1 MVTPDADR
9 ADAVAWPEMVET
21 VHRQMRS
28 LVGGGHRELEDLTQ
42 AALER
47 LVVAL
52 PRFEGRAALTT
63 FTYRLCAHVAM
74 DHWRGW
80 RRWAK
85 RFQFWTDR
93 AAELPSNG
101 QPSEDWVACE
111 RARRLYAC
119 LERLSPAQRI
129 CVTLAEL
136 EELPA
141 SRIAEILECP
151 EPTVR
156 SRVRAGRVALAAMLR
171 RDPLF
176 ADEPRRSRSRR
187 EEAPAQAQPEC
198 VQSIVLQAR
207 DV

>member
-1 MVTPDADR
+1 VSAPSR
-9 ADAVAWPEMVET
+9 AEGVAWPEVVRT

-28 LVGGGHRELEDLTQ
+28 LVGGGHRDLEDLAQ

-47 LVVAL
+47 LVIAL
-52 PRFEGRAALTT
+52 PRFEGRAELST

-85 RFQFWTDR
+85 RFQFWTERVSDL
-93 AAELPSNG
+93 AAEGEPSA
-101 QPSEDWVACE
+101 DCLADE

-119 LERLSPAQRI
+119 LERLTPAKRI

-151 EPTVR
+151 EATVR
-156 SRVRAGRVALAAMLR
+156 SRLRAGRAELAAMLR

-176 ADEPRRSRSRR
+176 RG
-187 EEAPAQAQPEC
+187 EEA
-198 VQSIVLQAR
+198 V

>member
-1 MVTPDADR
+1 MHAVPR
-9 ADAVAWPEMVET
+9 ADEVAWPEMVRT

-28 LVGGGHRELEDLTQ
+28 LVGAGHRDLEDLAQ

-47 LVVAL
+47 LFVAL
-52 PRFEGRAALTT
+52 PRFEGRAELTT

-80 RRWAK
+80 RRWAR

-93 AAELPSNG
+93 AMEEPAAGEPG
-101 QPSEDWVACE
+101 GACLASE

-119 LERLSPAQRI
+119 LEKISPAKRV
-129 CVTLAEL
+129 CVTLSEL

-141 SRIAEILECP
+141 WRIAEILACP

-156 SRVRAGRVALAAMLR
+156 SRLRAGRAELAELLR

-176 ADEPRRSRSRR
+176 EREPQDQ
-187 EEAPAQAQPEC
+187 EAG
-198 VQSIVLQAR
+198 
-207 DV
+207 DG

>member
-1 MVTPDADR
+1 MVARALSLAAVMGDAER
-9 ADAVAWPEMVET
+9 ADAVAWPEMVQT

-28 LVGGGHRELEDLTQ
+28 LVGGGHRDLEDLAQ

-52 PRFEGRAALTT
+52 PRFEGRAELTT

-80 RRWAK
+80 RRWAR
-85 RFQFWTDR
+85 RFQSWTDR
-93 AAELPSNG
+93 ATELPAAGEPGDDCLAS
-101 QPSEDWVACE
+101 E

-119 LERLSPAQRI
+119 LERLSPAQRV
-129 CVTLAEL
+129 CVTLADL

-156 SRVRAGRVALAAMLR
+156 SRLRAGRAELTAMLR

-176 ADEPRRSRSRR
+176 QDEPRRGPARR
-187 EEAPAQAQPEC
+187 EEA
-198 VQSIVLQAR
+198 R

>member
-1 MVTPDADR
+1 VSAPTRDEAVVWADLVR
-9 ADAVAWPEMVET
+9 M

-28 LVGGGHRELEDLTQ
+28 LVGGGHRDLEDLAQ

-52 PRFEGRAALTT
+52 PRFEGRAELST

-85 RFQFWTDR
+85 RFQFWTEH
-93 AAELPSNG
+93 AAELPAA
-101 QPSEDWVACE
+101 SEPAAECLAGE
-111 RARRLYAC
+111 RVRRLYAC
-119 LERLSPAQRI
+119 LERLAPAKRI

-136 EELPA
+136 EELTA
-141 SRIAEILECP
+141 SRIADILECP
-151 EPTVR
+151 EATVR
-156 SRVRAGRVALAAMLR
+156 SRLRAGRAELAAMLR

-176 ADEPRRSRSRR
+176 RG
-187 EEAPAQAQPEC
+187 EEA
-198 VQSIVLQAR
+198 V

>member
-1 MVTPDADR
+1 MGATAR
-9 ADAVAWPEMVET
+9 ADAVVWSDLVRT

-28 LVGGGHRELEDLTQ
+28 LVGGGHRDLEDLAQ

-52 PRFEGRAALTT
+52 PRFEGRAELTT

-80 RRWAK
+80 RRWAR
-85 RFQFWTDR
+85 RFQFWADDATER
-93 AAELPSNG
+93 AASGEPAADCLAN
-101 QPSEDWVACE
+101 E
-111 RARRLYAC
+111 RTRRLYAC
-119 LERLSPAQRI
+119 LERLSAEKRV

-141 SRIAEILECP
+141 WQIAEILDCP
-151 EPTVR
+151 EGTVR
-156 SRVRAGRVALAAMLR
+156 SRLRAGREELAAMLR

-176 ADEPRRSRSRR
+176 RRQ
-187 EEAPAQAQPEC
+187 EDAG
-198 VQSIVLQAR
+198 V
-207 DV
+207 

>member
-1 MVTPDADR
+1 MVAR
-9 ADAVAWPEMVET
+9 APQLAAAVNVPAARVEGVVWAELVRL

-28 LVGGGHRELEDLTQ
+28 LVGGGHRDLEDLAQ

-47 LVVAL
+47 LVVAM
-52 PRFEGRAALTT
+52 PRFEGRAELST

-93 AAELPSNG
+93 ATELPAG
-101 QPSEDWVACE
+101 SEPAAECLAGE

-119 LERLSPAQRI
+119 LERLAPAKRV

-151 EPTVR
+151 EATVR
-156 SRVRAGRVALAAMLR
+156 SRLRAGRAELAAMLR

-176 ADEPRRSRSRR
+176 RG
-187 EEAPAQAQPEC
+187 EEA
-198 VQSIVLQAR
+198 V
-207 DV
+207 DD

>member
-1 MVTPDADR
+1 M
-9 ADAVAWPEMVET
+9 AVSSSAPAGAEDFVWSDLVRT

-28 LVGGGHRELEDLTQ
+28 LVGGGHRELEDLAQ

-52 PRFEGRAALTT
+52 PRFEGRAELAT

-80 RRWAK
+80 RRWAA

-93 AAELPSNG
+93 AVELPAAGEPAADCLAS
-101 QPSEDWVACE
+101 E

-119 LERLSPAQRI
+119 LERLSPAKRI

-151 EPTVR
+151 EATVR
-156 SRVRAGRVALAAMLR
+156 SRLRAGRAELAAMLR

-176 ADEPRRSRSRR
+176 RGEGGGL
-187 EEAPAQAQPEC
+187 EA
-198 VQSIVLQAR
+198 V

>member
-1 MVTPDADR
+1 VVARAPHLTVTVSAPAR
-9 ADAVAWPEMVET
+9 AEGVAWPELVRT

-28 LVGGGHRELEDLTQ
+28 LVGGGHRDLEDLAQ

-52 PRFEGRAALTT
+52 PRFEGRAELST

-85 RFQFWTDR
+85 RFQFWTER
-93 AAELPSNG
+93 AADLPAEG
-101 QPSEDWVACE
+101 EPSADCLADE

-119 LERLSPAQRI
+119 LERLAPAKRI

-151 EPTVR
+151 EATVR
-156 SRVRAGRVALAAMLR
+156 SRLRAGRAELAAMLR

-176 ADEPRRSRSRR
+176 RR
-187 EEAPAQAQPEC
+187 EEA
-198 VQSIVLQAR
+198 V

>member
-1 MVTPDADR
+1 MVR
-9 ADAVAWPEMVET
+9 T

-28 LVGGGHRELEDLTQ
+28 LVGAGHRDLEDLAQ

-47 LVVAL
+47 LVVSL

-63 FTYRLCAHVAM
+63 YTYRLCVHVAM

-93 AAELPSNG
+93 VLEEPAAWEPG
-101 QPSEDWVACE
+101 GACLEGE
-111 RARRLYAC
+111 RARRLYEC
-119 LERLSPAQRI
+119 LERLAPAKRV

-141 SRIAEILECP
+141 WRIAEILECP

-156 SRVRAGRVALAAMLR
+156 SRLRAGRAELAAMLR
-171 RDPLF
+171 RDPVF
-176 ADEPRRSRSRR
+176 SPESR
-187 EEAPAQAQPEC
+187 EE
-198 VQSIVLQAR
+198 VH
-207 DV
+207 DG